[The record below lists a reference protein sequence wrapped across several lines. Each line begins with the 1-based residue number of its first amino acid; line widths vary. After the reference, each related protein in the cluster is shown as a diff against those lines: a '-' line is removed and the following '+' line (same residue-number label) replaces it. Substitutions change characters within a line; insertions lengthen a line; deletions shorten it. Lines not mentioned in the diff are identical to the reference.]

1 MRQIINLQQKSL
13 TIMRLIF
20 ISILGMKILSASTSH
35 AIPQSQIS
43 NQMLAY
49 QTDEFLLAAAG
60 SCEVSMPIPETN
72 ERLVLNVRE
81 VPNGDIIGTVDD
93 GEKVELEIAGG
104 IEGLFW
110 VKIVEP
116 VVGFVWT
123 EHLTNCQ

>member
-1 MRQIINLQQKSL
+1 MNLQQKFL
-13 TIMRLIF
+13 TIMPLIF
-20 ISILGMKILSASTSH
+20 LSILGVKFLSATASH
-35 AIPQSQIS
+35 AVPESQIF
-43 NQMLAY
+43 N
-49 QTDEFLLAAAG
+49 DKFLLAAAS
-60 SCEVSMPIPETN
+60 SCEVSMPTSERN

-93 GEKVELEIAGG
+93 GETVELETAGG
-104 IEGLFW
+104 VEGLFW